1 MALTDAMLLKSQR
14 LLEEFAML
22 DLGEGDNQINSGPA
36 ADSVRHDTACSATAC
51 DEPESEEMLSPSHWA
66 VANSKAAATV
76 EVPVQFMELLVDMW
90 QQRQETRGNK
100 AEHAAL
106 TAALSGKQLLQEHVD
121 LAQHDFET
129 GCSVTTTAPSSPD
142 ISEACSVRSS
152 SSDVRL
158 SAKDVELIKM
168 LRAALGG
175 AVPSRDCDARTAPAS
190 RRASMAGVTRQLSA
204 SAGSYSVP
212 SPSPF
217 FPVVSRQV
225 SGAVSS
231 FPFPDSTP
239 TSLVR
244 TSPMRPTAQVSHS
257 LPLLS
262 PRGGVPCCCPSPR
275 VPQMLIPIM
284 PEARCAGRAV
294 PTLQMRSVA
303 VTTTTTTVH
312 QFLAVC

>member
-1 MALTDAMLLKSQR
+1 
-14 LLEEFAML
+14 ML
-22 DLGEGDNQINSGPA
+22 DFGDGDNQINSVPA

-51 DEPESEEMLSPSHWA
+51 DEPESEEMLSPSRWA
-66 VANSKAAATV
+66 VASSKASATV
-76 EVPVQFMELLVDMW
+76 EVPVQFMEMLVDMW

-100 AEHAAL
+100 AERGAL
-106 TAALSGKQLLQEHVD
+106 TAALAGKQLLQEHVD
-121 LAQHDFET
+121 LDDFET

-152 SSDVRL
+152 SSDAWL

-175 AVPSRDCDARTAPAS
+175 AVPSGDCDARAPPS
-190 RRASMAGVTRQLSA
+190 RRPSMAGVTRQLSA
-204 SAGSYSVP
+204 SAGSYSLP

-231 FPFPDSTP
+231 FPFPDSAP

-244 TSPMRPTAQVSHS
+244 TTPVRPTAQVSHS

-262 PRGGVPCCCPSPR
+262 PGGVPVPCCCPSPR